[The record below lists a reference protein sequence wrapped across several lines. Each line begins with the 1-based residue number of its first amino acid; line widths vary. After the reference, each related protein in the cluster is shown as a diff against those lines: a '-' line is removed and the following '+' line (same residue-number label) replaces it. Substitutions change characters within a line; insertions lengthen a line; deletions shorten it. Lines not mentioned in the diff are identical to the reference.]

1 MSAGQAEEGAT
12 LPFLDAVKDLLVDAL
27 GSRLSPGVAGYM
39 DLFAEDGV
47 LETPYVAPGSTSRL
61 QGKPAIAGFLAT
73 LRGVI
78 RLAEFRLLA
87 AYPAQ
92 DDVAVLEY
100 EGTVYLEKQGTR
112 FQQRYISVLRL
123 RGGRL
128 ALWREYTNPLAAQ
141 GASAAP

>member
-1 MSAGQAEEGAT
+1 MSVDQAESDRA
-12 LPFLDAVKDLLVDAL
+12 LPFLNAVKDLLVDAL
-27 GSRLSPGVAGYM
+27 DNRLSPGVAGYM

-78 RLAEFRLLA
+78 HLADFRLLA

-92 DDVAVLEY
+92 DGVTVLEY
-100 EGTVYLEKQGTR
+100 EGTVHLEKQGTR
-112 FQQRYISVLRL
+112 FHQRYISVLRL

-141 GASAAP
+141 AASAAP

>member
-1 MSAGQAEEGAT
+1 MSADQAKAGAT
-12 LPFLDAVKDLLVDAL
+12 LPFLDAVKDLLVNAL

-61 QGKPAIAGFLAT
+61 QGKPAIAGFLDT

-78 RLAEFRLLA
+78 RLTDFRLLA

-92 DDVAVLEY
+92 DGVTVLEY
-100 EGTVYLEKQGTR
+100 EGTVHLEKQSTR
-112 FQQRYISVLRL
+112 FQQRYIAVLQL

-128 ALWREYTNPLAAQ
+128 ALWREYTNPLAA
-141 GASAAP
+141 GTASAAS

>member
-1 MSAGQAEEGAT
+1 MNAGQAKAGAT

-27 GSRLSPGVAGYM
+27 GSRLSPGVVGYM

-47 LETPYVAPGSTSRL
+47 LETPYVAPGSASRL
-61 QGKPAIAGFLAT
+61 QGKPAIAGFLDT

-78 RLAEFRLLA
+78 RLADFRLLA

-92 DDVAVLEY
+92 DGVTVLEY
-100 EGTVYLEKQGTR
+100 EGVVHLEKQGAR

-123 RGGRL
+123 QDGRL
-128 ALWREYTNPLAAQ
+128 VLWREYTNPLAS
-141 GASAAP
+141 ASAAR